1 MCCSRWKCR
10 ETKRKSQRRFKS
22 RQNQYVSPKSSSCA
36 STALRLG
43 GRGANGGGGR
53 ICRLCFRACP
63 GGGRP
68 ETRLATGSSPSG
80 CCRRVCSD
88 MLCAERWRL
97 LWGETGPLELWRL
110 PYEGPPMELRG
121 RCVKVVLGAGM
132 SRKFELSGVSAPER
146 LPGRALPIRLLGRW

>member
-1 MCCSRWKCR
+1 MRCSRWGR
-10 ETKRKSQRRFKS
+10 RNAKRSH
-22 RQNQYVSPKSSSCA
+22 QNQYVSPKSSSCA

-53 ICRLCFRACP
+53 ICKLCFRACP

-68 ETRLATGSSPSG
+68 ETRLAIGSSPSG
-80 CCRRVCSD
+80 CRRVCSD
-88 MLCAERWRL
+88 MLCAERCRL
-97 LWGETGPLELWRL
+97 LWGETGPLELWRE

-132 SRKFELSGVSAPER
+132 SRKFPLSGVSAPER
-146 LPGRALPIRLLGRW
+146 LPGRALPRRLLGRW